1 MGGRTGSGDS
11 SMSTPAAHVLTGA
24 QSRRPHHP
32 ALGSLEAAERTR
44 RWTCAEHSAQCL
56 AHSENC
62 ESINRSCC
70 CDPLT
75 TVNKLY
81 TDHQRTLSE
90 RTRLTLLMTC
100 FNLRVL
106 SLWAVW
112 QADQL
117 LFTIS
122 SACWC
127 WVLASSPSSL
137 HENNL
142 NNQPAGFPGSW
153 YLHLMFSNWFAILC
167 ATFSEC
173 ESSEVAKTK
182 PYIVYIK
189 LAGNKNDSTLEMWCL
204 GSDDHIKAL
213 QGRVGQDYCK

>member
-11 SMSTPAAHVLTGA
+11 SMSTPAARVLTGA
-24 QSRRPHHP
+24 RRD
-32 ALGSLEAAERTR
+32 ALTML
-44 RWTCAEHSAQCL
+44 HSAPWRLPRERGGERVQNTQ
-56 AHSENC
+56 HSAWHTA
-62 ESINRSCC
+62 R
-70 CDPLT
+70 
-75 TVNKLY
+75 TVRVSAVPAAVIVSPPWTALHWPPKN
-81 TDHQRTLSE
+81 SA

-100 FNLRVL
+100 FSLRVL

-122 SACWC
+122 SVCWC

-153 YLHLMFSNWFAILC
+153 CLHLMFSSWFAILC

-189 LAGNKNDSTLEMWCL
+189 LAGNKNNSTSEMWCL
-204 GSDDHIKAL
+204 GWDDHIKAL
-213 QGRVGQDYCK
+213 RGRVGQDYCK